1 MSVSQGCAPGT
12 SVHFAESRQVLVATQ
27 TGGSTG
33 TFHGTWTRY
42 EWTGTQWLQVG
53 GDGVEVRFGKHG
65 VQDGNTRVMGS
76 STTPSGTF
84 ALPLAFGEADPGTAM
99 PYNTITGCSW
109 WLDVDALEMGRPDLF
124 NRWFE
129 DCATTY
135 PHAGNLSELRDRG
148 LYRQAVVIG
157 HNYADPRKTS
167 GPGSSSAIFLHYA
180 PADGYTA
187 GCVGLTSMAELTD
200 TVRWLAPSSNPVI
213 VIR

>member
-135 PHAGNLSELRDRG
+135 PHAENLSELRDRG
-148 LYRQAVVIG
+148 L
-157 HNYADPRKTS
+157 
-167 GPGSSSAIFLHYA
+167 
-180 PADGYTA
+180 
-187 GCVGLTSMAELTD
+187 
-200 TVRWLAPSSNPVI
+200 
-213 VIR
+213 